1 MEHGVP
7 QGSLLGPLLFLIY
20 INDLALIL
28 GDIARPVLFAD
39 DTSIIISNSNK
50 QEFKNNLES
59 VMDITIRWFQ
69 NNLLSMNNE
78 KTHFLQFQTKQ
89 NNKSNVKIIIPDSII
104 PNVISTKF
112 LGLTIDGTLSWKGH
126 ILDLSTKLNKACY
139 AIRTIK
145 SFTSLE
151 ALKTVYFS
159 YFHSVMSNGVIFWG
173 NSCASKDIFIIQ
185 KRIIRILLNKSRRD
199 SCRHLFKQLR
209 ILTLPSQ
216 YIYSLLTFVVKNG
229 DLFSVNSEIHNI
241 HTYTI

>member
-1 MEHGVP
+1 M
-7 QGSLLGPLLFLIY
+7 
-20 INDLALIL
+20 AL
-28 GDIARPVLFAD
+28 
-39 DTSIIISNSNK
+39 
-50 QEFKNNLES
+50 
-59 VMDITIRWFQ
+59 
-69 NNLLSMNNE
+69 
-78 KTHFLQFQTKQ
+78 
-89 NNKSNVKIIIPDSII
+89 IPDSII
-104 PNVISTKF
+104 PNVIGTKF
-112 LGLTIDGTLSWKGH
+112 LGLTRDGTLSWKGH

-145 SFTSLE
+145 SFMSLE

-159 YFHSVMSNGVIFWG
+159 YFHPVMSYGVIFWS

-185 KRIIRILLNKSRRD
+185 KRITRILLNKSRRD

-216 YIYSLLTFVVKNG
+216 YIYSLLTFVIKNG